1 MVTKLTGNG
10 RRDGEAEGAGH
21 RARRFR
27 RDLRA
32 LSGESAASR
41 FWNGDFATMEKIKQM
56 FDPERL
62 LNRGRLY
69 GRI

>member
-1 MVTKLTGNG
+1 MAAI
-10 RRDGEAEGAGH
+10 AENLKTSFIARAG
-21 RARRFR
+21 
-27 RDLRA
+27 
-32 LSGESAASR
+32 SGVIYAHYAQDAPEVELG
-41 FWNGDFATMEKIKQM
+41 GDFAMMTKMKEM

>member
-1 MVTKLTGNG
+1 MSGVMA
-10 RRDGEAEGAGH
+10 RMDVPAIARAG
-21 RARRFR
+21 
-27 RDLRA
+27 
-32 LSGESAASR
+32 SGVIYGHYANKAPATR
-41 FWNGDFATMEKIKQM
+41 WNGDFATMEKIKAM

>member
-1 MVTKLTGNG
+1 MADLGPGAPMMDKLK
-10 RRDGEAEGAGH
+10 D
-21 RARRFR
+21 
-27 RDLRA
+27 
-32 LSGESAASR
+32 
-41 FWNGDFATMEKIKQM
+41 M

>member
-1 MVTKLTGNG
+1 MMTSVK
-10 RRDGEAEGAGH
+10 E
-21 RARRFR
+21 
-27 RDLRA
+27 
-32 LSGESAASR
+32 
-41 FWNGDFATMEKIKQM
+41 M

>member
-1 MVTKLTGNG
+1 MAMKLTEMPGAMAKLGVPAIARAGNG
-10 RRDGEAEGAGH
+10 VIYAHYAQNPPPI
-21 RARRFR
+21 
-27 RDLRA
+27 
-32 LSGESAASR
+32 SWS
-41 FWNGDFATMEKIKQM
+41 GDFAMMEKVKDM